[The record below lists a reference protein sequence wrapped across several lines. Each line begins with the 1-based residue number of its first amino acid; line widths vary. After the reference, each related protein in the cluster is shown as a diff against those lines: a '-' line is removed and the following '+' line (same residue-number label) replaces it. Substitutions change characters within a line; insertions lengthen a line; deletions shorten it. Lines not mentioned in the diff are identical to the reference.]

1 MHYQYLLFTCT
12 LTYKT
17 TDLYCAETVS
27 ISAYLT
33 VGGVCEVFASLFGS
47 ELASF
52 SPKLQLLSAALNKSL
67 LFLHVKNLM
76 KYIDYNLLYFS
87 ISILYFKCLY
97 VGYVCNMYILFVVSA
112 YLLMNTIKSIL
123 NHTYFSVML
132 SISHHLN
139 VHQYSYKSY
148 PLSLTSCKT
157 VWRNPF
163 LCLDAY
169 RYICAV
175 L

>member
-1 MHYQYLLFTCT
+1 MHYQYLLFTCS

-27 ISAYLT
+27 ISANLI

-52 SPKLQLLSAALNKSL
+52 SPKLLSAALNKSL
-67 LFLHVKNLM
+67 LFLHVKNL
-76 KYIDYNLLYFS
+76 KYIDYNVLYFS
-87 ISILYFKCLY
+87 ISILYFKCMY
-97 VGYVCNMYILFVVSA
+97 VGYVCNMYLLFVVSA

-123 NHTYFSVML
+123 NHTCFSVVL

-148 PLSLTSCKT
+148 PLSLTSCKI
-157 VWRNPF
+157 VWRNLF

-169 RYICAV
+169 ICAV